1 MGVGSKRQ
9 GQEGGGDSTACLLL
23 ATGALPSW
31 APPEG
36 TPARCARDVWTSGN
50 LVPWEVAGVALGEGA
65 TSGRGGGGDIQIF
78 TLAPRPFRS
87 GSLGGVRQSFW
98 TSSVAAQSRRLPG
111 RMGTRGL
118 GLQEVM
124 TKEQESGPNPPES
137 LPRAS
142 WEPMGLM
149 CPAPASPMG

>member
-9 GQEGGGDSTACLLL
+9 GQGGGGDSTACLLL
-23 ATGALPSW
+23 ATSALPSW
-31 APPEG
+31 ALPEG
-36 TPARCARDVWTSGN
+36 TPARCALDVWTSGN

-65 TSGRGGGGDIQIF
+65 TFGRGGGVTSRDSPWPPG
-78 TLAPRPFRS
+78 PS
-87 GSLGGVRQSFW
+87 GQEAWEELRQSFW
-98 TSSVAAQSRRLPG
+98 PSSVAAQRRLPG
-111 RMGTRGL
+111 RMGTRDL

-124 TKEQESGPNPPES
+124 TKEQESRPNPPES

-149 CPAPASPMG
+149 GLAPASPVG